1 MPGAAE
7 ILQQIVNGTVIG
19 SVYVLIALG
28 LTVIFGILGVA
39 HFAHGSVAMFG
50 GYLTFWISQKYGLS
64 LYPAMILAIP
74 FGAALGVI
82 LELFAYRPVRNAA
95 PINAFIVA
103 LGLTMLVDRLNMLLF
118 GPDQLVIRTPYN
130 GVYEIGSIAV
140 SELRIQVVVVTVVM
154 LCLIGYLISHTSAG
168 RAVRAVAQ
176 NPYAATLM
184 GIDVNW
190 VSLLIFAVSSALG
203 VVAGAL
209 IGALLALAPGVGENL
224 VIKGFAILILGGLGS
239 IPGAIIGG
247 LTLGISE
254 ALAAGLLSSAYKDVI
269 AFMIMIIVILVRPQG
284 LLGRE

>member
-1 MPGAAE
+1 
-7 ILQQIVNGTVIG
+7 
-19 SVYVLIALG
+19 
-28 LTVIFGILGVA
+28 
-39 HFAHGSVAMFG
+39 
-50 GYLTFWISQKYGLS
+50 
-64 LYPAMILAIP
+64 
-74 FGAALGVI
+74 
-82 LELFAYRPVRNAA
+82 
-95 PINAFIVA
+95 
-103 LGLTMLVDRLNMLLF
+103 
-118 GPDQLVIRTPYN
+118 
-130 GVYEIGSIAV
+130 
-140 SELRIQVVVVTVVM
+140 M

-190 VSLLIFAVSSALG
+190 ISLLIFAVSSALG

-269 AFMIMIIVILVRPQG
+269 AFMIMIIVILLRPQG

>member
-1 MPGAAE
+1 MPAATE
-7 ILQQIVNGTVIG
+7 ILQQVVNGTVIG

-50 GYLTFWISQKYGLS
+50 GYLTYWLSQNLGLS
-64 LYPAMILAIP
+64 LYPAMLLAIP
-74 FGAALGVI
+74 VGAALGAV
-82 LELFAYRPVRNAA
+82 LELVAYRPVRNAA

-103 LGLTMLVDRLNMLLF
+103 LGLTMLVDRLNMVIF

-130 GVYEIGSIAV
+130 GVYQIGS
-140 SELRIQVVVVTVVM
+140 VVVTELRLQVIAITIA
-154 LCLIGYLISHTSAG
+154 LLFLIGYLIARTSTG

-184 GIDVNW
+184 GIDVNRI
-190 VSLLIFAVSSALG
+190 SLLVFAVSSGLG

-209 IGALLALAPGVGENL
+209 VGALLALAPGVGENL
-224 VIKGFAILILGGLGS
+224 VVKGFAILILGGLGS

-247 LTLGISE
+247 LALGITES
-254 ALAAGLLSSAYKDVI
+254 LAAGLLSSAYKDVI

-284 LLGRE
+284 LMGRS

>member
-1 MPGAAE
+1 MPAAAE

-50 GYLTFWISQKYGLS
+50 GYLTFWISQKSGLS
-64 LYPAMILAIP
+64 LYPAMILAVP

-82 LELFAYRPVRNAA
+82 LELVAYRPVRNAA

-103 LGLTMLVDRLNMLLF
+103 LGLTMLLDRLNMLLF
-118 GPDQLVIRTPYN
+118 GPDQVVIRTPYN

-140 SELRIQVVVVTVVM
+140 TELRLQVIVVTVIL
-154 LCLIGYLISHTSAG
+154 LCLIGYLISRTSAG

-184 GIDVNW
+184 GIDVNS
-190 VSLLIFAVSSALG
+190 VSLQVFAVSSALG

-247 LTLGISE
+247 LALGISE

-269 AFMIMIIVILVRPQG
+269 AFMVMIVVILVRPQG